1 MRQDDITAGSTGL
14 NLMFQ
19 ALRDK
24 NLALQNIGNA
34 ISKFGNDTRELTRD
48 AMQVADNHKNFKQ
61 NQYAMAY
68 QKQQDDKLFDYQKEQ
83 NDKMY
88 KLKAQQV
95 QSAVNLQNAQAF
107 NANEAGKLARYQ
119 NQMLAAIAQAGDPF
133 TGNPNIDKRILAN
146 AKELAGLNGN
156 KFKNN

>member
-19 ALRDK
+19 ALREK

-95 QSAVNLQNAQAF
+95 QSAANLQNAQAF
-107 NANEAGKLARYQ
+107 YANQAGKQSRYQ
-119 NQMLAAIAQAGDPF
+119 NQNLAAIAQAGYPF
-133 TGNPNIDKRILAN
+133 TGNPNIDKLFLAN

-156 KFKNN
+156 KFTNN